1 MAGPPSVG
9 RISAAQSAG
18 DWRSTLSLFRPT
30 VLHTLGNASPNPH
43 LDTGG
48 PRGEQWPPRQS
59 PRPRSRLQEAAMF
72 ISDVLRT
79 KGHHVERIHPADSVE
94 LAVRKLAEH
103 RIGALVVEDRWMKP
117 VGIFSERDFIKA
129 IARDGAAVLGFEVQQ
144 LMSTPILT
152 CRPSDRI
159 DAVLATMTTARIR
172 HFPVIEGNE
181 LKGIVSIGDLVKH
194 RLDEKELEA
203 SVLRDIS
210 RMRA

>member
-1 MAGPPSVG
+1 MTVSPRVG

-18 DWRSTLSLFRPT
+18 YWRETLSLFRPT
-30 VLHTLGNASPNPH
+30 VLHHLANASSNPIYMAEEPLASSRRRRRH
-43 LDTGG
+43 PG
-48 PRGEQWPPRQS
+48 PC
-59 PRPRSRLQEAAMF
+59 SRLQEAPML

-79 KGHHVERIHPADSVE
+79 KGHNVVRIHTADSVE

-117 VGIFSERDFIKA
+117 IGIFSERDFINA
-129 IARDGAAVLGFEVQQ
+129 VARDGAAVLDVQVQQ
-144 LMSTPILT
+144 LMSTPMLT
-152 CRPSDRI
+152 CRSSDRV
-159 DAVLATMTTARIR
+159 DAVLATMTIARIR
-172 HFPVIEGNE
+172 HLPVIEDNE

-210 RMRA
+210 RIHA